1 MNLNLTLTIAPDSL
15 RMLMH
20 DKPEKADHVNGTA
33 GFTDGPWR
41 QVNRRTYRDRM
52 TNTAPAPAYRSV
64 RISHGYSFTH

>member
-41 QVNRRTYRDRM
+41 QVNRRI
-52 TNTAPAPAYRSV
+52 YRSHDEHSASTG
-64 RISHGYSFTH
+64 IQKCED